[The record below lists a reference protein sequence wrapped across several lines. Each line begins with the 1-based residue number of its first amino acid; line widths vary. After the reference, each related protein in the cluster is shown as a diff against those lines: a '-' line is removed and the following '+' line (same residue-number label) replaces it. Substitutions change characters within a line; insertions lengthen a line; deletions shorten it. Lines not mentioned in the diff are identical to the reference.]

1 MGVKKVR
8 KHPERELFPLRNQ
21 NNLRRVKMSEKQL
34 LVDTLSAVH
43 LNNGLVRLMFVG
55 QDVED
60 IEAGKAPEK
69 IKPSLKQCI
78 TMPLPGFIYTMTV
91 IENFL
96 KDDRLQE
103 VIKKAKETGAFSD
116 VLDLAAVTREGK

>member
-1 MGVKKVR
+1 
-8 KHPERELFPLRNQ
+8 
-21 NNLRRVKMSEKQL
+21 MSEKQL

-69 IKPSLKQCI
+69 IKPKLKQCI
-78 TMPLPGFIYTMTV
+78 TMPLPGFIYAMTV
-91 IENFL
+91 VENFL

-116 VLDLAAVTREGK
+116 VLDLSAVIREEK